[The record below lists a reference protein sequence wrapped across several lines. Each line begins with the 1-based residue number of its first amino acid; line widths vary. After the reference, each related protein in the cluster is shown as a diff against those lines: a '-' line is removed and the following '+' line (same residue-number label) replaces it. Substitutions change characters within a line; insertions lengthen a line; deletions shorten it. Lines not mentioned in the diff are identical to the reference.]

1 MKAKSYGG
9 FGRKSADP
17 TPAELRQRIREVR
30 AMRNQRDAKRS
41 RLQAKHSAAIFAILI
56 GSGSATSMMVAR
68 NVGIDQRVA
77 TDALSSM
84 AAQGLVEPIGNS
96 NSRCYQL
103 AGADGQTVQL
113 DLPSA
118 DSILASF
125 RTKAEL
131 RSAARADIVGA
142 KRSHTRSLQVA

>member
-1 MKAKSYGG
+1 MKAQSYGG
-9 FGRKSADP
+9 FGRKPADP

-103 AGADGQTVQL
+103 A
-113 DLPSA
+113 SA

-125 RTKAEL
+125 RTKAEQ

-142 KRSHTRSLQVA
+142 KRSRNRSLQVA